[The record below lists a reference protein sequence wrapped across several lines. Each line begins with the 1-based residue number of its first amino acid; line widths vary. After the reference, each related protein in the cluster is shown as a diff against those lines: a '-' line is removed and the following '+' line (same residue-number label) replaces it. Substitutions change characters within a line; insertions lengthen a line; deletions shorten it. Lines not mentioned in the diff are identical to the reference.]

1 MLQFYG
7 EAMSLR
13 KSPARHAI
21 YAATLLALS
30 ATSAIAWADPPPAL
44 DRASVSVGAFYT
56 EPHISYEGDTNYGRI
71 DTGTYKT
78 DHVTLPRVKAQLLL
92 GDSQGLDFD
101 YYRYDKTYSPTLS
114 GSTNYN
120 GVPLTGNGRL
130 DAKLKLDLANL
141 AYKWWLG
148 SGNDVFGIGVGA
160 AYYQASLKG
169 TASGVLNGIA
179 GSGAYDEKESAWAP
193 LLELGWRHAISE
205 NVRVYADASGIKKNG
220 GSIQGHIY
228 GGAIGVEWFPTKM
241 VGVVAEYTASK
252 ISLNRDRDGTDLNIR
267 LNGPAAYVKVRF

>member
-1 MLQFYG
+1 
-7 EAMSLR
+7 MSFR
-13 KSPARHAI
+13 TPPARHAI
-21 YAATLLALS
+21 YAATLIALS
-30 ATSAIAWADPPPAL
+30 TVSAIAWADPSPAL
-44 DRASVSVGAFYT
+44 DRASLSVGAFYT
-56 EPHISYEGDTNYGRI
+56 EPRINYEGDTNYGRI

-78 DHVTLPRVKAQLLL
+78 DHVTLPRVKASMLL

-114 GSTNYN
+114 GTTNYN
-120 GVPLTGNGRL
+120 GLPLTGNGKL

-141 AYKWWLG
+141 AYKWWIG
-148 SGNDVFGIGVGA
+148 SGNDVFGVGVGA

-169 TASGVLNGIA
+169 TASGVLNGVA
-179 GSGAYDEKESAWAP
+179 GSGSYEEKESAWAP
-193 LLELGWRHAISE
+193 LLELGWRHSISE

-228 GGAIGVEWFPTKM
+228 GGAIGVEWFPVKS

-252 ISLNRDRDGTDLNIR
+252 ISLNRQRDNTDLNIR